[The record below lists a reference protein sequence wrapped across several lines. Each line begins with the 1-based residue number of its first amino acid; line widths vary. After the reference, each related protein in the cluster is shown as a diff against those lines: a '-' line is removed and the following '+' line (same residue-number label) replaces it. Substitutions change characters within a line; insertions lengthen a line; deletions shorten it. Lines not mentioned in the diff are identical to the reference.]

1 MKKLTKTL
9 LASAAALLSMNAMA
23 GSQSFDSTFFDVE
36 GNGGGAL
43 TLPKF
48 DGSLGVLTSVDV
60 VLEDRLS
67 GFLQVQNNGTVPYT
81 FTSSMTGVL
90 NVTGTPITLSTTG
103 SHDFVNLPAGANNTY
118 DIGTVT
124 DTFSHSYSGPLL
136 AALYGPGSITVNVD
150 GSVTPNFGG
159 PANVDFYSE
168 GTIDAYAKITYNY
181 TTAPVPEPETYAM
194 LLAGLGLL
202 GFIARKRKAS

>member
-9 LASAAALLSMNAMA
+9 VATAAAVLSMNAMA
-23 GSQSFDSTFFDVE
+23 ASISFDSTFSDVE
-36 GNGGGAL
+36 GNGGGIL
-43 TLPKF
+43 SLSKF
-48 DGSLGVLTSVDV
+48 DGSLGVLTSIDV
-60 VLEDRLS
+60 VLEDRLT
-67 GFLQVQNNGTVPYT
+67 GFLQVQNNGTVPYS

-90 NVTGTPITLSTTG
+90 NLTGTPISLTASAN
-103 SHDFVNLPAGANNTY
+103 HDFVNLPAGASDTY
-118 DIGTVT
+118 DIGTVK

-136 AALYGPGSITVNVD
+136 AALYGPGSITINVD

-194 LLAGLGLL
+194 LLAGLGLV